1 MVKQKVTV
9 RNLAGI
15 HLKPAGCLAK
25 EAWKYESEIKMAKDS
40 KSVTVTE
47 PLAVIGLR
55 VKCGDSVEIEING
68 ADEVI
73 ACEGIKD
80 FFENNL

>member
-1 MVKQKVTV
+1 MHKFRYVIKGKK
-9 RNLAGI
+9 GI

-25 EAWKYESEIKMAKDS
+25 EAWKYESEIQMAKDS